1 MHPRSW
7 QRSMGQRQARRLAE
21 AIHSLPE
28 RKPGASFRF
37 GVTYNCGPE
46 RCIPYFPAAAAP
58 EGGSGFAIGT
68 ENSALL
74 YRAFQQAAAE
84 VEADGSLSVLDAAQR
99 CLHATFAAA
108 LGPVEELARQLA
120 AATGQPYLGID
131 ASIAPALERPSIPES
146 YELLG
151 LGPFG
156 GCGTLAISGAVSA
169 GTGGPGASSSWAL
182 RRGRA
187 PGHGA
192 GARRWG
198 TAPGR
203 SAGAWRRHD
212 VLASTNCC
220 FHSVPCH
227 AMPACLASSLASK
240 LHVPIP
246 DERAANPGPHV
257 PLPLMSPCPFLAH
270 RTCHSS
276 AQVAA
281 SQALRLLRADA
292 PNLRGRRARSSG
304 R

>member
-169 GTGGPGASSSWAL
+169 GTGGPGASGSWAW
-182 RRGRA
+182 RWGRA
-187 PGHGA
+187 PG
-192 GARRWG
+192 RN
-198 TAPGR
+198 
-203 SAGAWRRHD
+203 AGAWRRHD
-212 VLASTNCC
+212 VLSSTDAAYHC
-220 FHSVPCH
+220 VPCH
-227 AMPACLASSLASK
+227 AMPACLASCLASK
-240 LHVPIP
+240 LHAPFP

-292 PNLRGRRARSSG
+292 PNLRGLRARSSG